1 LVVFARLKGYFTIG
15 IAVQAR
21 KPGHLFAQATKEVKH
36 WLARGGQVHLE
47 CKLLIDAEVAAEC
60 AEV

>member
-1 LVVFARLKGYFTIG
+1 MQVRET
-15 IAVQAR
+15 R
-21 KPGHLFAQATKEVKH
+21 HLFTQATKEVKH

-60 AEV
+60 TEV